1 MEKFK
6 SVFSN
11 YLSLLKVT
19 KNADVKPSEIYDLL
33 RIAYNQGVSVV
44 DSVEMF
50 RLHNE
55 GDEDDVIYEICIN
68 PDLRRIVRWVNE
80 KIVLTL
86 GIADYRTIG
95 VRLRIATGMLNKLV
109 HEGKM
114 PKGIGILTHQALVT
128 NLNDEISAINTQD
141 LPF

>member
-19 KNADVKPSEIYDLL
+19 KDADLKPTEVYDLL

-50 RLHNE
+50 KLHKE

-68 PDLRRIVRWVNE
+68 PDLRQVVRWVNE
-80 KIVLTL
+80 RIVLTL

-95 VRLRIATGMLNKLV
+95 VRLRIATGMINKLV
-109 HEGKM
+109 HEGKI
-114 PKGIGILTHQALVT
+114 PKGVGILIHQALVT
-128 NLNDEISAINTQD
+128 NLNDEICAINTQG

>member
-1 MEKFK
+1 MEKFN

-11 YLSLLKVT
+11 YLLQLGVAESA
-19 KNADVKPSEIYDLL
+19 NMKPIEIYDKL
-33 RIAYNQGVSVV
+33 RSIYNQGAEGLI

-50 RLHNE
+50 ALHE
-55 GDEDDVIYEICIN
+55 DEDDVIYEICIN
-68 PDLRRIVRWVNE
+68 PELRTIVRWVNR
-80 KIVLTL
+80 KIVLML

-109 HEGKM
+109 YEKRLSKEKASLIHDS
-114 PKGIGILTHQALVT
+114 LVF
-128 NLNDEISAINTQD
+128 NLNGEISAINTQD